1 VSQSCDVVVIG
12 GGIMGCSTAFQLAKR
27 GLDVAVVDKGSI
39 GFGPTGQSSG
49 IIRQHYSN
57 ELTARMA
64 IYGLRTFQ
72 NFNERVGGE
81 CGFKQTGFV
90 LMAPA
95 ADREALE
102 ANLEMQRGLGIRTE
116 LLSIEGLEE
125 LVPGIEEPDRV
136 AAAYEAEGGYADPY
150 LTVNAY
156 AAAARRHGARI
167 LQDTEVTAIRFEGDR
182 VVGID
187 STQGSMDA
195 PAVVNCAGP
204 WGARVAAMAGVEL
217 SIVPCRVQVVT
228 MQRPDTRRS
237 DHPVVVD
244 FVHGGY
250 VRPETGDLL
259 VAGLLDPVEP
269 DTPVDPDSFDVD
281 VDRSFQVELAQRLS
295 RRLPALEDCGITGG
309 YASLYDVTPDWHP
322 VLDEVPPSSGF
333 YLCTGFSGHG
343 FKLGPA
349 VGMMMADLVIKEG
362 VSECDP
368 YLFRLGRFAEHDT
381 VPASYSVNLAG

>member
-1 VSQSCDVVVIG
+1 VSPSCDAVVIG
-12 GGIMGCSTAFQLAKR
+12 GGIMGCCTAFELSKR
-27 GLDVAVVDKGSI
+27 GLEVVLVEKGAI
-39 GFGPTGQSSG
+39 GMGPTGQSSA

-64 IYGLRTFQ
+64 VYGLRTFQ
-72 NFNERVGGE
+72 SFDERVGGE
-81 CGFKQTGFV
+81 CGFRQTGFV
-90 LMAPA
+90 LMTPID
-95 ADREALE
+95 DRQALE
-102 ANLEMQRGLGIRTE
+102 ANLAMQQELGIHTE
-116 LLSIEGLEE
+116 LLSSDGLED

-136 AAAYEAEGGYADPY
+136 LAAYEPEGGYADPY

-167 LQDTEVTAIRFEGDR
+167 LQDTEVTAISFEGDR

-187 STQGSMDA
+187 STKGSMDA

-228 MQRPDTRRS
+228 MQRPEELGS
-237 DHPVVVD
+237 SHPVVVD

-250 VRPETGDLL
+250 LRPETGDLL
-259 VAGLLDPVEP
+259 VAGLLDPLEP

-295 RRLPALEDCGITGG
+295 RRLPALEHCGITGG

-368 YLFRLGRFAEHDT
+368 YPFRLGRFAEHDL
-381 VPASYSVNLAG
+381 VRAAYSVNLAG